1 MSEPSDVHAAAT
13 AVVEAAGLSPVEAAP
28 EPSGHFDL
36 TTASIAGINAAFDAG
51 ALTSEQLVRMYLDRI
66 EAYDEAGPKIN
77 AVLALN
83 SEALATARALDAER
97 AESGPRSPL
106 HGIPVLL
113 KDVFDTADMPTT
125 GGYVPLDGVVPTR
138 DATIV
143 ERLRAA
149 GAIMLAKV
157 NQSDWYAAPDI
168 MASSTLG
175 GSTLNPFAL
184 DRTPGWS
191 SAGTGAGLAA
201 HFGTIGLGSETGFSV
216 RTPTSDSNLFGLSTT
231 SGLISRAGQMWSY
244 ITGERGGP
252 MAHSVYDLA
261 ATLDV
266 IAGFDSDDLWTANSL
281 GKMPMEP
288 YVSFIDPDGL
298 RGARVG
304 VLKEA
309 WDFTPV
315 DPAVIEL
322 AKKAIAVFGEHGASV
337 FDPVS
342 LGIDLPNYLEANVFP
357 SQYERIH
364 AINQYLSRHGAEY
377 PFKTA
382 AELLLGHDGVPG
394 REGDREAIES
404 LIPLDRDPKYRA
416 SLAGRAKLREMVVAL
431 MDRYGLDA
439 LIYPHKLHGPLKIGP
454 KGDPERDYKPNQMSP
469 IAGLPGIHRPDGLHR
484 GGAPGGPRD
493 PRTAVGRADADQA
506 RERLRGG
513 DGQPPRAGDD
523 TAVAGR
529 EHRLLTTLRGR
540 TACAQGLLIC
550 AHAVLLRRRGGREVH
565 IESRGASRRTVL
577 SARGHRA
584 PAAAV
589 RGEVVS

>member
-1 MSEPSDVHAAAT
+1 MT
-13 AVVEAAGLSPVEAAP
+13 TTEARPAST
-28 EPSGHFDL
+28 STTTQFDL
-36 TTASIAGINAAFDAG
+36 TTASVADINAAFDAG
-51 ALTSEQLVRMYLDRI
+51 ALTSEQLTQMYLDRI
-66 EAYDEAGPKIN
+66 EAYDHAGPKIN

-83 SEALATARALDAER
+83 GEALATARALDIER
-97 AESGPRSPL
+97 EASGPRSPL
-106 HGIPVLL
+106 HGIPVIL

-125 GGYVPLDGVVPTR
+125 GGYLPLKDVKPTR

-143 ERLRAA
+143 QRLREA

-201 HFGTIGLGSETGFSV
+201 HFGTVGLGSETGFSI

-261 ATLDV
+261 VTLDI

-288 YVSFIDPDGL
+288 YVSFINPDGI

-309 WDFTPV
+309 FDFPMV
-315 DPAVIEL
+315 DPEVLEL
-322 AKKAIAVFGEHGASV
+322 AKKAIAVFAENGASV
-337 FDPVS
+337 FEPVS
-342 LGIDLPNYLEANVFP
+342 LNIDLPNYLLGNGMP
-357 SQYERIH
+357 SKFERIH

-377 PFKTA
+377 PFKNA
-382 AELLLGHDGVPG
+382 AELLLDHAGMPERVQPRVEITDPAG
-394 REGDREAIES
+394 
-404 LIPLDRDPKYRA
+404 LDRNPEYHA
-416 SLAGRAKLREMVVAL
+416 ILEGRTRLRESVIAL

-439 LIYPHKLHGPLKIGP
+439 LIYPHKLHGPLPIGP
-454 KGDPERDYKPNQMSP
+454 KDDPERAYKPNQMSP
-469 IAGLPGIHRPDGLHR
+469 TAGLPAFIVPMGFTPEGLPVGLEILGRPWSEPTLIKLASGFEAVTNNRRVPATTPPL
-484 GGAPGGPRD
+484 PGE
-493 PRTAVGRADADQA
+493 TF
-506 RERLRGG
+506 EY
-513 DGQPPRAGDD
+513 
-523 TAVAGR
+523 
-529 EHRLLTTLRGR
+529 
-540 TACAQGLLIC
+540 
-550 AHAVLLRRRGGREVH
+550 
-565 IESRGASRRTVL
+565 
-577 SARGHRA
+577 
-584 PAAAV
+584 
-589 RGEVVS
+589 

>member
-1 MSEPSDVHAAAT
+1 MTTTDIPDTIALAMQASTFE
-13 AVVEAAGLSPVEAAP
+13 
-28 EPSGHFDL
+28 L
-36 TTASIAGINAAFDAG
+36 TRASIADINAAFDAG
-51 ALTSEQLVRMYLDRI
+51 ALTSEQLVQMYLDRI

-83 SEALATARALDAER
+83 AEALATARALDAER
-97 AESGPRSPL
+97 AASGPRSPL
-106 HGIPVLL
+106 HGIPVIL

-125 GGYVPLDGVVPTR
+125 GGYVPLDGVKPTK

-143 ERLRAA
+143 ARLRAA

-157 NQSDWYAAPDI
+157 NLSDWFGNPDI

-201 HFGTIGLGSETGFSV
+201 HFATIGLGSETGFSI

-266 IAGFDSDDLWTANSL
+266 IAGFDSDDLWTAQSL
-281 GKMPMEP
+281 GKMPLEP
-288 YVSFIDPDGL
+288 YVSYLNPDGL

-315 DPAVIEL
+315 DPAVIEM
-322 AKKAIAVFGEHGASV
+322 AKAAIGVWSEHGAV
-337 FDPVS
+337 VIDPVS
-342 LGIDLPNYLEANVFP
+342 LGIDLPGYLLANGFP
-357 SQYERIH
+357 ARFERIQ
-364 AINQYLSRHGAEY
+364 AVQQYLDRHGAEY
-377 PFKTA
+377 PIKTA
-382 AELLLGHDGVPG
+382 RELLLDHSGVPE
-394 REGDREAIES
+394 RPADREQLEKPID
-404 LIPLDRDPKYRA
+404 LNRDPKYRA
-416 SLAGRAKLREMVVAL
+416 ALEGKVRLREAVVGL

-439 LIYPHKLHGPLKIGP
+439 LIYPHKLHGPLPIGP
-454 KGDPERDYKPNQMSP
+454 KDDPERDYKPNQMSP
-469 IAGLPGIHRPDGLHR
+469 LTGLPAFIVPMGFTPEGLPVGLEILGRPWSEPTLIKLASGFE
-484 GGAPGGPRD
+484 
-493 PRTAVGRADADQA
+493 AVTDNRRVPESTPPLAG
-506 RERLRGG
+506 ER
-513 DGQPPRAGDD
+513 
-523 TAVAGR
+523 
-529 EHRLLTTLRGR
+529 
-540 TACAQGLLIC
+540 
-550 AHAVLLRRRGGREVH
+550 
-565 IESRGASRRTVL
+565 IEY
-577 SARGHRA
+577 
-584 PAAAV
+584 
-589 RGEVVS
+589 